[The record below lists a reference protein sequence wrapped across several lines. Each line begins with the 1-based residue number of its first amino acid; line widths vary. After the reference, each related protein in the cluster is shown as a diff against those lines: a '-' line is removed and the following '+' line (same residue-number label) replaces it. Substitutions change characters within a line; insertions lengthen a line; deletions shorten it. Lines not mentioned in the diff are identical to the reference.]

1 MAGEDQALGLAAIAC
16 VFKRRTDP
24 AFTLRMRGIPHE
36 RFRDGATGP
45 GNVGRREWRHAATV
59 AELGP

>member
-1 MAGEDQALGLAAIAC
+1 